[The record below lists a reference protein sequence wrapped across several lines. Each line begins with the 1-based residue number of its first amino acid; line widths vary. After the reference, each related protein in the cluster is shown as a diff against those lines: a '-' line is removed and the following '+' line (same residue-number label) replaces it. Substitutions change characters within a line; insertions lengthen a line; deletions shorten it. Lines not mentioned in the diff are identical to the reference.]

1 MQKKISLLFILLILS
16 CKETKPE
23 TIQPSKSEE
32 KKPINNSSISK
43 DEKKKNS
50 YFAYEK
56 WSSINK
62 EDEVYQK
69 SEFIVQLKNYLDEP
83 NNIGG
88 KKIFINNKE
97 IDLIITD
104 AYVLT
109 PFLFADGYEKI
120 LLIQEEDESGV
131 YGYFFY
137 YFDKKN
143 LIKKGY
149 LDIAPENI
157 AEIDKFIKLKNEATS
172 VSVNIL
178 TDKYY
183 DTKLDEIMPSHKY
196 HFSISKKTENKP
208 Q

>member
-1 MQKKISLLFILLILS
+1 MQKKLSLLFILLILS

-23 TIQPSKSEE
+23 TILPSKSEE
-32 KKPINNSSISK
+32 KKPINKFSISK

-56 WSSINK
+56 WNSVNK

-69 SEFIVQLKNYLDEP
+69 PGFIVQLKNYLDEP

-88 KKIFINNKE
+88 KKIYINNKE

-109 PFLFADGYEKI
+109 PFLFAVGHEKI

-131 YGYFFY
+131 YGYIFY
-137 YFDKKN
+137 YFNKEN
-143 LIKKGY
+143 FIKKEY

-157 AEIDKFIKLKNEATS
+157 TEIDKFIKLKNEVTS
-172 VSVNIL
+172 VSINIL

-183 DTKLDEIMPSHKY
+183 DTKLDEIIPSHEY
-196 HFSISKKTENKP
+196 HFSINKKAENKP
-208 Q
+208 